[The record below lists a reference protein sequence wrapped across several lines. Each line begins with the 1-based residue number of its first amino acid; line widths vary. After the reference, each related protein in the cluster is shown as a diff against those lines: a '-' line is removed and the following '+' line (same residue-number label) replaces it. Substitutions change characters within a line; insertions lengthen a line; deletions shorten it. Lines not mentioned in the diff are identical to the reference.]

1 MLDHPHHYIGTIL
14 WGKMISARPAGIREK
29 AVEKLEM
36 GVDTERETCIVA
48 REGLLEN
55 EKMNGMD
62 WVEKFNLLEKMQY
75 GLVIQ

>member
-1 MLDHPHHYIGTIL
+1 
-14 WGKMISARPAGIREK
+14 MISARPAGIREK

-36 GVDTERETCIVA
+36 GVDTERETCIVV

-62 WVEKFNLLEKMQY
+62 WVEIFNLLEKMEY
-75 GLVIQ
+75 GLVVQ

>member
-1 MLDHPHHYIGTIL
+1 MLDQPHHYISTIL

-36 GVDTERETCIVA
+36 GVDTEVETCITDIAEV
-48 REGLLEN
+48 LEN

-62 WVEKFNLLEKMQY
+62 WVEKFNPLEKIQY
-75 GLVIQ
+75 GLVIK

>member
-29 AVEKLEM
+29 AVENLEV
-36 GVDTERETCIVA
+36 GVDTEGDTCMVE
-48 REGLLEN
+48 RTEVLED

-62 WVEKFNLLEKMQY
+62 WVNEINLLEKM
-75 GLVIQ
+75 

>member
-14 WGKMISARPAGIREK
+14 WGKMIFARPAGIQEK
-29 AVEKLEM
+29 AVENLEM
-36 GVDTERETCIVA
+36 GVDTEGEICIGDRLGV
-48 REGLLEN
+48 LEN

-75 GLVIQ
+75 GLVIK